1 MNNSEKNTGKVPPQN
16 IDAEKSLLGAILIDE
31 EDLIDV
37 IENDKIDL
45 DREEEISDETD

>member
-1 MNNSEKNTGKVPPQN
+1 MSNILEKY
-16 IDAEKSLLGAILIDE
+16 SE

-45 DREEEISDETD
+45 DREEENSDDIETPSGRTTFRSL

>member
-1 MNNSEKNTGKVPPQN
+1 MSNILEKY
-16 IDAEKSLLGAILIDE
+16 SE

-45 DREEEISDETD
+45 DRRRGEL